1 MAGLEDVAAHALD
14 RKVLVDRADDLILG
28 LEQHLI
34 VGIVRDRTAGGQR
47 GQPSAAPAAQ
57 LVVHRVV
64 VNEGPPP
71 ATAGAEPIRPPHPH
85 CRKNPPRPWPV
96 RPATAGPPAKVVP
109 LPPPRRALRR

>member
-71 ATAGAEPIRPPHPH
+71 ATAGAEPNGPPHQH
-85 CRKNPPRPWPV
+85 RGKNPPPPSPGKPTTAA
-96 RPATAGPPAKVVP
+96 PA
-109 LPPPRRALRR
+109 L